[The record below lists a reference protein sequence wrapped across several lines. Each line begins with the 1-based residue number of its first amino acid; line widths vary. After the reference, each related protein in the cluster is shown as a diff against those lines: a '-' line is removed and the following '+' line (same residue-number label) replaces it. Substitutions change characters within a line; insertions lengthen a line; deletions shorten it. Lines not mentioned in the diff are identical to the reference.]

1 MTINEIITIIDV
13 LVITTYYFYLHCYVD
28 FKMRRAESGEG
39 RGQGEK
45 KARKKQQT
53 RQKNEAAIIIEDFF
67 VHPTY

>member
-1 MTINEIITIIDV
+1 MTINEIITIIYV

-28 FKMRRAESGEG
+28 FKMRRGE
-39 RGQGEK
+39 RGEDREKK

>member
-1 MTINEIITIIDV
+1 MTINEIITIIYV
-13 LVITTYYFYLHCYVD
+13 LVITTYILFLFTLLCR
-28 FKMRRAESGEG
+28 FQNAKGGEG

-53 RQKNEAAIIIEDFF
+53 RQRNEAAIIIEDFF